1 MAAMALAGVFSRLRA
16 GVSAA
21 LLRDSAY
28 QPVVVPAGMPGFK
41 PLRYEMRAFMQ
52 RAN

>member
-1 MAAMALAGVFSRLRA
+1 MAAMAGVFS
-16 GVSAA
+16 S
-21 LLRDSAY
+21 LRDGAY
-28 QPVVVPAGMPGFK
+28 QPVVAAAGMPGFK